1 VPASPAAIERTERWF
16 IERGVPHFIADYS
29 ASRDVFTRTLPLLTG
44 IFLLEMLGALNLEWE
59 WWINVLAVL
68 GGLGFLLAVWAV
80 ANVLR
85 NRKPLTRPQ
94 QVGRTEL
101 AVFVLA
107 PAALPFIFD
116 LEQWQSA
123 LTTAVANLALLG
135 IIYLG
140 TSYGLVPMTRWGAI
154 YVARQVSSLF
164 NLLIRALPFL
174 LLFVT
179 FLFIQVESWEVA
191 GRLRGARFTALVLLF
206 VVVGILF
213 VVTRLPREIGQL
225 AQFESW
231 KAVCDLAAGT
241 PAEELQPADAPAIDR
256 PLSRRQWGN
265 VSLVVLVATGVQVL
279 LVSVMIGAF
288 FVLFGM
294 LAVPETTVASWVGVA
309 KPDVIGGAITI
320 GGDDYFL
327 TAELLR
333 VSGFLAAFSG
343 LYFTVYVLTDAA
355 YRTEF
360 FDEVVGEVRV
370 ALAARVIYL
379 AAVDE
384 VGAD

>member
-1 VPASPAAIERTERWF
+1 
-16 IERGVPHFIADYS
+16 
-29 ASRDVFTRTLPLLTG
+29 
-44 IFLLEMLGALNLEWE
+44 MLGALNLEWAA
-59 WWINVLAVL
+59 WVNVLAAV
-68 GGLGFLLAVWAV
+68 GGLTFLLGVWAV

-85 NRKPLTRPQ
+85 HRKPFTRPDR
-94 QVGRTEL
+94 VGRTEL

-107 PAALPFIFD
+107 PAALPFLFD
-116 LEQWQSA
+116 VEQLQSA
-123 LTTAVANLALLG
+123 VTTAVANLTLLA

-140 TSYGLVPMTRWGAI
+140 TSYGLVPMTRWGAV

-191 GRLRGARFTALVLLF
+191 GRIRGARFTALVLLF

-225 AQFESW
+225 AHFDSW
-231 KAVCDLAAGT
+231 TAVRELAGDT
-241 PAEELQPADAPAIDR
+241 PAGELHPSRAVTTER

-265 VSLVVLVATGVQVL
+265 VSLVVLVATGVQVA

-294 LAVPETTVASWVGVA
+294 LAVPDTTVASWVGVT
-309 KPDVIGGAITI
+309 KPDVIGGAVTI
-320 GGDDYFL
+320 FGDDYHL

-370 ALAARVIYL
+370 ALAARVVYL
-379 AAVDE
+379 AAIDE
-384 VGAD
+384 AGAR